1 MSVKIG
7 YIFVNVIFLSI
18 TIATSRDN
26 SSCFQEG
33 WTWDT
38 SGQLEVLPQ
47 VTLHDCV
54 QSYLNHIYNEIAVG
68 FTWFNEEGN
77 AH

>member
-1 MSVKIG
+1 MAVKIG
-7 YIFVNVIFLSI
+7 YIFVSVMFLSI
-18 TIATSRDN
+18 TIATSREN

-47 VTLHDCV
+47 LTLHDCV
-54 QSYLNHIYNEIAVG
+54 QSYLQNEIAVA